1 MMTKAFPKISL
12 LVAHIVCL
20 VGMAVGSSAKASDTE
35 YIGDANVPRLEFA
48 LGLGSARQ
56 AGYLTTADALG
67 SYNFAVHL
75 YAPRGIFAFEF
86 GSFKGTHDTGEFNM
100 ANNSD
105 FNVETFA
112 WMSYINVYS
121 GESLKGYL
129 GLGLG
134 EISVVQN
141 SPDYRTNYGTIV
153 WGGILRYQLAD
164 KWSLQWKS
172 QWFGVEQRA
181 AGISTSFEAWNN
193 TLGIGYQWK

>member
-1 MMTKAFPKISL
+1 
-12 LVAHIVCL
+12 
-20 VGMAVGSSAKASDTE
+20 
-35 YIGDANVPRLEFA
+35 
-48 LGLGSARQ
+48 
-56 AGYLTTADALG
+56 
-67 SYNFAVHL
+67 
-75 YAPRGIFAFEF
+75 
-86 GSFKGTHDTGEFNM
+86 M